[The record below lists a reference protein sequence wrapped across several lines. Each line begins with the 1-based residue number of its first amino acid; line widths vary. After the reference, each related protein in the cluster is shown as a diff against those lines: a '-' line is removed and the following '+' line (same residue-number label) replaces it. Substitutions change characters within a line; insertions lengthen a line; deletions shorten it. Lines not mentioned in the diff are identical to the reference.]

1 MKSIWTKT
9 YERKSRHG
17 MFCHT
22 FLEKKGEAVARGYVQ
37 ANQAAVEEYRRLIRQ
52 EGIDCDFMETDAYVY
67 SRDQEK
73 LKRETEAAIRLGI
86 PASMAKEIEIPVSCA
101 GAVRFPSGSTKV
113 ICCWAGEVTAPETE
127 GKTAAL
133 RR

>member
-22 FLEKKGEAVARGYVQ
+22 K
-37 ANQAAVEEYRRLIRQ
+37 
-52 EGIDCDFMETDAYVY
+52 D
-67 SRDQEK
+67 
-73 LKRETEAAIRLGI
+73 
-86 PASMAKEIEIPVSCA
+86 IEIPVSCA